1 MKKVIRLT
9 ESQLTDLIEE
19 VINQSQT
26 ITEKWEGDVEV
37 KSTGQ
42 YSDMTIEELDAA
54 IKRLK
59 SQNDKYQ
66 EKGEKVPE
74 KNRTKMSQLY
84 FAKRAKKGWP
94 GKGKSKA

>member
-9 ESQLTDLIEE
+9 ESQLTDLIEK
-19 VINQSQT
+19 VIKSSKT
-26 ITEKWEGDVEV
+26 INEKW
-37 KSTGQ
+37 K
-42 YSDMTIEELDAA
+42 SDMTIEELDAS
-54 IKRLK
+54 IKKLK

>member
-9 ESQLTDLIEE
+9 ESQLTDLIEK

-66 EKGEKVPE
+66 EKERKFL
-74 KNRTKMSQLY
+74 KRTEQK
-84 FAKRAKKGWP
+84 
-94 GKGKSKA
+94 